1 MENTLVK
8 AFKGRRVLITGDTGF
23 KGGWLSIWLNKL
35 GASVYGLANSIPTK
49 PSLFEVS
56 HLDSHIKHEYIDVQ
70 NLDAVKAF
78 LEKIEPDFIFHLAA
92 QSIVSVS
99 YESPISTLS
108 TNIIGSANLL
118 EAARLL
124 GGGCR
129 IVMVTS
135 DKCYE
140 NKEWNY
146 GYRETDS
153 LGGKDPY
160 SASKAC
166 AEIVI
171 SSYCQSF
178 FNKSKVVVAAGRAG
192 NVIGG
197 GDWSRDR
204 VVADAV
210 RSWTSGKI
218 LDIRNPRS
226 TRPWQH
232 VLEPLSGY
240 LSLAVALNSRPNEIH
255 GQSFN
260 FGPTSEQNKTV
271 EELVQSLS
279 SVWGRDSQTNEQYYR
294 SIEVKCGFKEAGLLK
309 LNCDKALAELLW
321 MPTLNYEE
329 CVEMVGTWY
338 SQYYKGGADMYDFTI
353 SQINKYEE
361 LALRKGIAWAQA

>member
-1 MENTLVK
+1 MENIFVK
-8 AFKGRRVLITGDTGF
+8 TFKGRRVLITGDTGF
-23 KGGWLSIWLNKL
+23 KGSWLSIWLTKL
-35 GASVYGLANSIPTK
+35 GATVYGLADSIPTI
-49 PSLFEVS
+49 PSMFEVS
-56 HLDSHIKHEYIDVQ
+56 HLDSHISHEYIDV
-70 NLDAVKAF
+70 LDLAGVKAY
-78 LEKIEPDFIFHLAA
+78 LEKIAPDFIFHLAA

-124 GGGCR
+124 GRECKV
-129 IVMVTS
+129 VMITS

-140 NKEWNY
+140 NREWNY
-146 GYRETDS
+146 GYREIDG

-171 SSYCQSF
+171 SSYCESF
-178 FNKSKVVVAAGRAG
+178 LHKSNVAVAAGRAG

-204 VVADAV
+204 LVADAV
-210 RSWTSGKI
+210 RSWSSGKI
-218 LDIRNPRS
+218 MDIRSPKS

-240 LSLAVALNSRPNEIH
+240 LSLAAALNLRPDKIH

-279 SVWGRDSQTNEQYYR
+279 AIWGIDSPKNEEYYR
-294 SIEVKCGFKEAGLLK
+294 LIEIEGGFKEAGLLK
-309 LNCDKALAELLW
+309 LNCDKALAELSW
-321 MPTLNYEE
+321 TPTLNYEE
-329 CVEMVGTWY
+329 CVYFVGSWY
-338 SQYYKGGADMYDFTI
+338 SKYYRGEINMYDFTI

-361 LALRKGIAWAQA
+361 LALERGIEWAQV